1 MHIETG
7 WWFFIVAHL
16 AGLVLVYG
24 LLRWHLE
31 VVMNRKLDEHGKQA
45 DAKFAPKDAVDGM
58 RSDMQKMISMF
69 ERIDQK
75 LDQFLAMK
83 R

>member
-16 AGLVLVYG
+16 AGLLLVYG

-31 VVMNRKLDEHGKQA
+31 VVMNKKLDEHAKRA
-45 DAKFAPKDAVDGM
+45 DSKFAPKDAVEGM
-58 RSDMQKMISMF
+58 RSDMQKMFGMF
-69 ERIDQK
+69 ERLDTK